1 MKIKAVEAK
10 AATLEITE
18 RKATTGMGESRHLVH
33 AAILGSKGEYVQGNN
48 FLELLPRP

>member
-33 AAILGSKGEYVQGNN
+33 VAIPNPGGNM
-48 FLELLPRP
+48 FEGIIF